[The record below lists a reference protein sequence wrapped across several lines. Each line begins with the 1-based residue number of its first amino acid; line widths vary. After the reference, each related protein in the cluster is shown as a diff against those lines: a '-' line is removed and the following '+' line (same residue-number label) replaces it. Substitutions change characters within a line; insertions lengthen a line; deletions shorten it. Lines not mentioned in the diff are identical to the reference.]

1 MIKRDSYSN
10 EADYESALETY
21 NEIVG
26 QNKNKIIA
34 ISGPSLVFDTLS
46 AFCKRHGY
54 KVSKFAVE
62 AIKEKMK
69 NDEKTF

>member
-1 MIKRDSYSN
+1 MVKRDSYSN
-10 EADYESALETY
+10 DADYESALETY

-46 AFCKRHGY
+46 AFCKKKGY

-69 NDEKTF
+69 NDEKAL